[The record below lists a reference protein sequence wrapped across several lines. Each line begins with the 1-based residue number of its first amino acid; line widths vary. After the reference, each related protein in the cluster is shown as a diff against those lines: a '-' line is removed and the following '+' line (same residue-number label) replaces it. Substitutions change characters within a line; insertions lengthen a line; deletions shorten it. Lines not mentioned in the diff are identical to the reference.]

1 MRLTSDRGATR
12 GFVTPQLADL
22 RRPSTHPA
30 DRIEIEDRRP
40 VLLLVEDHDST
51 LSALRRLFTRL
62 GWDVRSAITVSEAL
76 TLLTLEPEWIVLDL
90 MLPDGDGLAVL
101 REARSAGSSAKVV
114 VTTGIEDP
122 RRLEDARRHLPDA
135 FLRKPMEFGEL
146 LRALN
151 LRHEE

>member
-1 MRLTSDRGATR
+1 MRIASDHRATR
-12 GFVTPQLADL
+12 QFVTPEPADL
-22 RRPSTHPA
+22 RRPWTHPA

-40 VLLLVEDHDST
+40 LLLLVEDHDST

-62 GWDVRSAITVSEAL
+62 GWDVRSAMSVSEAL
-76 TLLTLEPEWIVLDL
+76 AMLALEPEWIVLDL

-101 REARSAGSSAKVV
+101 REARSAGSSAKVI

-135 FLRKPMEFGEL
+135 FLRKPMEFGQL

-151 LRHEE
+151 LQHEA